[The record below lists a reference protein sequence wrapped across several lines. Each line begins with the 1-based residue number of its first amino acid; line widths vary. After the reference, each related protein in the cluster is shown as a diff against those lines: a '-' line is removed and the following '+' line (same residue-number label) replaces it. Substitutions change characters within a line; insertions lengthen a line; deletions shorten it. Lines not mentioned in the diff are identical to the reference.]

1 MAAKWL
7 MREKFYYWDENLV
20 KAALVMA
27 SQLDNAELV
36 KMGHF
41 SDMIENL
48 VWTDDDLTL
57 NWLMDW
63 AKKNNLTEPEQIIKN
78 LMRIYMI

>member
-1 MAAKWL
+1 

-27 SQLDNAELV
+27 SQLDKTELAEMEQL
-36 KMGHF
+36 

-63 AKKNNLTEPEQIIKN
+63 AKENKLTNPEKIMTNLTKQNIDD
-78 LMRIYMI
+78 L